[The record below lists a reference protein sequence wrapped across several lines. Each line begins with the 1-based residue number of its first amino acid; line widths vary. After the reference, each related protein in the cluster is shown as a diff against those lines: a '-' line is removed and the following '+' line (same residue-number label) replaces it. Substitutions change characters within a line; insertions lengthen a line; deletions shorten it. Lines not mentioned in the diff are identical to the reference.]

1 MVNTVNKELISQ
13 LLKLESGQQEQVLA
27 YIKDMLTADEMNR
40 RAELSEKAIAEGRTK
55 SFDKFNS
62 DFEQW
67 KIQKRASMK

>member
-1 MVNTVNKELISQ
+1 MVNTVNKELIGQ
-13 LLKLESGQQEQVLA
+13 LLKLESSQQEKVLA
-27 YIKDMLTADEMNR
+27 YIKDLLTTDEMHR

-55 SFDKFNS
+55 SFDEFNA